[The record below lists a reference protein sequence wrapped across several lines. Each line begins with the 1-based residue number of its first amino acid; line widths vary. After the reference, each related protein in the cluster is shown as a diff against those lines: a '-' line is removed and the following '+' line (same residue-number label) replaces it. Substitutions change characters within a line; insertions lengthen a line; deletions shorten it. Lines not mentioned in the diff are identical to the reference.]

1 MPDEN
6 NTGLIT
12 EVAKADTPVTTPA
25 IKKQRAPRRQKA
37 AVEPVRAA
45 SKATTAKS
53 LTVNPGKRAKQDRTG
68 KLKPTEAQVTDG
80 TSTAKGATKS
90 TGWKKVAKPVEQ
102 NAKTSV
108 SAIDEMADLVQ
119 LEEENKRLRK
129 TLAEKLRSENAELRK
144 RLGLD

>member
-6 NTGLIT
+6 NTGLIAAAAET
-12 EVAKADTPVTTPA
+12 DTPVTAPA
-25 IKKQRAPRRQKA
+25 TKKQRAPRRKKA

-53 LTVNPGKRAKQDRTG
+53 STANPRKRDKQDGTG
-68 KLKPTEAQVTDG
+68 KLKRTEALVTDG
-80 TSTAKGATKS
+80 TSTAKDATKS
-90 TGWKKVAKPVEQ
+90 AERKKAAKPVEQ
-102 NAKTSV
+102 TAKTGV

-129 TLAEKLRSENAELRK
+129 ALAEKLRAENADLRK